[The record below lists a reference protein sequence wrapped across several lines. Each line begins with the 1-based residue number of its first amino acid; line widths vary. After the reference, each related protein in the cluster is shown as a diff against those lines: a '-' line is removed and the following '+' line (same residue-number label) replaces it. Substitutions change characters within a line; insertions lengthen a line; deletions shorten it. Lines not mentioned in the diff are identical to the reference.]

1 MIDLEDIFV
10 GIAAHDINL
19 VAKPAEG
26 QAYWGYI
33 CCAAKAFSPKEEQAI
48 DYGEMC
54 TLNDVIGVLLEF
66 SGDLAQL
73 TFYRNKV
80 FDQAVHPN

>member
-10 GIAAHDINL
+10 GIAVRDVNIA
-19 VAKPAEG
+19 AKPTEG
-26 QAYWGYI
+26 QTYWGYI
-33 CCAAKAFSPKEEQAI
+33 CCAAKVFSPKDEQPM

-54 TLNDVIGVLLEF
+54 TINDVIGVLLEF
-66 SGDLAQL
+66 ANDQAQL

-80 FDQAVHPN
+80 SAGSVY